1 MSTVPGSVLVDRDG
15 AIATVILSAP
25 DRLNALDLAM
35 WRAVRG
41 VFEELSGAEDL
52 RAVVLRGAGDKAFA
66 AGADIAEFETERNS
80 VERARQYGRDLAAA
94 LHAVARCRHP
104 VVAAIEGACVGGG
117 LELACV
123 CDLRIAGRG
132 SRFGVPVN
140 RLGLVVAYD
149 EMKGMIELVG
159 KAVTLE
165 IVLEGRVFGAEEA
178 REKGLVNRLVDD
190 GEAVA
195 EADRAARRIA
205 DGVPLVARWH
215 KRFANPSRPGA
226 FSTGWWGTRSAPCS
240 GTRSG
245 AGCPPAGFKA
255 SLFGSSATG
264 NARSGASSSASTGP
278 CVLASKP
285 TSPRPSRPS

>member
-1 MSTVPGSVLVDRDG
+1 MSIVPGSVLADRDG
-15 AIATVILSAP
+15 AIATVTLSAP

-80 VERARQYGRDLAAA
+80 VKRARQYGRDLAAA

-165 IVLEGRVFGAEEA
+165 IVLEGRVFGADEA

-190 GEAVA
+190 GRAVA
-195 EADRAARRIA
+195 EAHRAARRIA
-205 DGVPLVARWH
+205 DGAPRVARWH
-215 KRFANPSRPGA
+215 KRFANRLMDPEPLTAAEHDESYACFGTVDFRIGYQAFLAKRRPE
-226 FSTGWWGTRSAPCS
+226 FTGR
-240 GTRSG
+240 
-245 AGCPPAGFKA
+245 
-255 SLFGSSATG
+255 
-264 NARSGASSSASTGP
+264 
-278 CVLASKP
+278 
-285 TSPRPSRPS
+285 

>member
-1 MSTVPGSVLVDRDG
+1 MSIVAGSVLADRDG
-15 AIATVILSAP
+15 AIATVTLSAP

-165 IVLEGRVFGAEEA
+165 IVLEGRVFGADEA

-195 EADRAARRIA
+195 EAHRAARRIA
-205 DGVPLVARWH
+205 DGAPLVARWH
-215 KRFANPSRPGA
+215 KRFANRLMDPEPLTAAEHDESYACFGTADFRIGYQAFLAKRRPE
-226 FSTGWWGTRSAPCS
+226 FTGR
-240 GTRSG
+240 
-245 AGCPPAGFKA
+245 
-255 SLFGSSATG
+255 
-264 NARSGASSSASTGP
+264 
-278 CVLASKP
+278 
-285 TSPRPSRPS
+285 